1 MNAGS
6 HYPPSPDR
14 NQCLVVLVPEL
25 QFAAPDNLMSS
36 ISVVVVG
43 HTAVVDDGREVGM
56 LVIVRTVVVTV
67 GISQY
72 GQATPK
78 VPGPEDRPKGH
89 PVLDVPESEA
99 VTKEISGGSGHFEAE
114 LNLPVPGSAGNFIPD
129 GSLSRLLIRRQSDV
143 VTAYH
148 GAANKV
154 PVWNSESSS

>member
-1 MNAGS
+1 MS
-6 HYPPSPDR
+6 VFSPDGDK
-14 NQCLVVLVPEL
+14 CLVVLVPEL

-36 ISVVVVG
+36 ISVVVIG

-129 GSLSRLLIRRQSDV
+129 GSLPRLLIRRQSDV
-143 VTAYH
+143 VTADH
-148 GAANKV
+148 RAPSKV
-154 PVWNSESSS
+154 PVWNSKASSCI